1 MSMVQ
6 GAPITPQDDFNEITQ
21 LIAAARQRAVQTVNT
36 TLIELYWQVGR
47 TISRKIAQVE
57 WGDGVVTQLAAHL
70 AREQPGLRGFTSR
83 NLFRMRQF
91 YEAYQAGNT
100 SFCTDTCAIS

>member
-1 MSMVQ
+1 MVQ